1 MDDST
6 VHLECGA
13 CGSIEPARIRRLGC
27 PMSPSVD
34 VFARADCSECGAAL
48 KESWIVGL
56 NEAQQDIVGLAGQ
69 SREQSAIVTV
79 ETLKADYIDGI
90 IEVEE
95 LESRLAQVLQP
106 R

>member
-6 VHLECGA
+6 VHVECGA

-34 VFARADCSECGAAL
+34 VFARADCSGCGAAL
-48 KESWIVGL
+48 KESWIEGL
-56 NEAQQDIVGLAGQ
+56 DEMQQDVVELAGQ
-69 SREQSAIVTV
+69 ARTQSAIVTV
-79 ETLKADYIDGI
+79 ETLKADYIDGA

-95 LESRLAQVLQP
+95 LEAGLEQVLHL
-106 R
+106 